1 MNKGINEAVSASLE
15 IRRKRKVL
23 WSSRF
28 LLEAFLSEC
37 DDNDLYPSL
46 SNFRTWMNGNCE
58 SHPSKAK
65 TVLAIA

>member
-1 MNKGINEAVSASLE
+1 MNKSRVEAVSATFE

-37 DDNDLYPSL
+37 DDNNLDPSL
-46 SNFRTWMNGNCE
+46 SNFRTWMDGDCE
-58 SHPSKAK
+58 SHASKAK